1 MPKVSKV
8 KNNKK
13 KKILILLVVIV
24 LIGIIVGSILAR
36 NVI

>member
-13 KKILILLVVIV
+13 KKLLILLVVIV